1 MREAEVTRKTR
12 ETQISVRLNLDGEGR
27 VETATGVAFL
37 DHLLRTLGVH
47 SRIDLKIEGRGDLK
61 HHVIEDV
68 GICLGEALRKALGE
82 GVGINRFGYAIVP
95 MDDALAMAAV
105 DLVTRPYAK
114 IELAIASDSLEDAA
128 REDLLHFLETYA
140 TSLRATIHIHVQ
152 YGTNDH
158 HKAEAAIK
166 ALALS
171 LRQAVT
177 ISPSSKNIPSAKG
190 SI

>member
-128 REDLLHFLETYA
+128 REDLLHFLETFA